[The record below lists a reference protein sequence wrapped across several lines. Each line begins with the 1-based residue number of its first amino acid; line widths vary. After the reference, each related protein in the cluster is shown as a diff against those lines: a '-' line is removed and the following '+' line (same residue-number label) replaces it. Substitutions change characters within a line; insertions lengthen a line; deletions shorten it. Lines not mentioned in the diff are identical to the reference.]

1 MKHWLLI
8 IGLLLLALP
17 VMAQSTDDDEARDL
31 PPHYATDQ
39 VIAVVAYP
47 RVNLRTAPNTS
58 SIVVD
63 IARLGERYPI
73 VGTDETGE
81 WFLVEASG
89 GVVWIHY
96 GSVLTANAEDLERI
110 GENPSPEFINSVNQ
124 QVAFAQATVGVR
136 GALNIR
142 RGPSTSYAIIGRVP
156 ADGRVFIQGRDTYG
170 LWILVNY
177 SGTVGWVSSS
187 YLAFPQGY
195 LLDSIP
201 VVR

>member
-1 MKHWLLI
+1 
-8 IGLLLLALP
+8 
-17 VMAQSTDDDEARDL
+17 
-31 PPHYATDQ
+31 
-39 VIAVVAYP
+39 
-47 RVNLRTAPNTS
+47 
-58 SIVVD
+58 
-63 IARLGERYPI
+63 
-73 VGTDETGE
+73 
-81 WFLVEASG
+81 
-89 GVVWIHY
+89 
-96 GSVLTANAEDLERI
+96 VLTANAEDLERI
-110 GENPSPEFINSVNQ
+110 GENPSPEFIASVNQ

-156 ADGRVFIQGRDTYG
+156 PDGRVFVQGRDTYG

-177 SGTVGWVSSS
+177 NGTLGWVSSA